1 MFNPYQPSIFFVG
14 HMQTVQTQIRCHDA
28 MSDQDLHCL
37 QNVCCLFWFFFEREK
52 KERILSNTLK
62 IRNKPVLLI
71 MVGKSIRLKWVKVG
85 TDDVC
90 MSESFQD

>member
-1 MFNPYQPSIFFVG
+1 MMPCLIKIFTAYRIVVVLGVF
-14 HMQTVQTQIRCHDA
+14 
-28 MSDQDLHCL
+28 L
-37 QNVCCLFWFFFEREK
+37 EK